1 MAFEYFKIHT
11 YVNLSKNSISK
22 FFNNN
27 NKNQDEKNQIITN
40 IALDHQY
47 IPEMLKG
54 VKN

>member
-11 YVNLSKNSISK
+11 YVNLSKNNISK
-22 FFNNN
+22 FLNN
-27 NKNQDEKNQIITN
+27 NKKQDKKNQIITN